1 MSEYI
6 ELPMRGLEEPLSE
19 EERAVQDTVHRFAVD
34 VIRPVAAKL
43 DRLTAK
49 EMVDPSSK
57 LWDVLRKSAD
67 LGISLI
73 DLEELE
79 PIQRDCVARHWW
91 SEVHGRS
98 NARTRRRDRIEAADS
113 AATVQPHEAQ
123 AEKDSGAGGYRTAN
137 IANPVPKPHL
147 QEDGHRHR
155 EREGRA

>member
-79 PIQRDCVARHWW
+79 PIQRARILSIAIEELSWGCPGLAGSILVNFFPTMYSLLAGNAEMARHC
-91 SEVHGRS
+91 
-98 NARTRRRDRIEAADS
+98 
-113 AATVQPHEAQ
+113 
-123 AEKDSGAGGYRTAN
+123 
-137 IANPVPKPHL
+137 
-147 QEDGHRHR
+147 
-155 EREGRA
+155 EGRLGCWARRLVRREKLMAGQTVSRVLNRTK